1 MLRLENQEPVARLV
15 MNHGKVN
22 VMDIEFC
29 RELVQH
35 LEILENDSSQVLI
48 LSGNERVFSAG
59 IDLKRWLS
67 ESDDYIEP
75 FLVELERVMER
86 IFLFPK
92 PVIAMIEGHA
102 VAGGC
107 MMAAACDFRLIAPEA
122 RIGIPEM
129 RVGVPL
135 PMMAI
140 EIMRFVANTK
150 DFQAVV
156 NVGRMFEGGEA
167 VAAGLANE
175 VVSKAKLP
183 TRADQV
189 AEEFGEIPAA
199 AFRMTKQQSRA
210 PVMRQV
216 AENRAAFF
224 AEYLKI
230 WRSPVTRASI
240 QRYVAERLG

>member
-86 IFLFPK
+86 LQDGHNRFLIRLREAAMSVWAQVTDRLHRMQTQMTSPK
-92 PVIAMIEGHA
+92 G
-102 VAGGC
+102 
-107 MMAAACDFRLIAPEA
+107 
-122 RIGIPEM
+122 
-129 RVGVPL
+129 
-135 PMMAI
+135 
-140 EIMRFVANTK
+140 
-150 DFQAVV
+150 Q
-156 NVGRMFEGGEA
+156 
-167 VAAGLANE
+167 
-175 VVSKAKLP
+175 
-183 TRADQV
+183 
-189 AEEFGEIPAA
+189 
-199 AFRMTKQQSRA
+199 QQS
-210 PVMRQV
+210 
-216 AENRAAFF
+216 
-224 AEYLKI
+224 L
-230 WRSPVTRASI
+230 
-240 QRYVAERLG
+240 

>member
-1 MLRLENQEPVARLV
+1 MLRLENHDPVARLV

-29 RELVQH
+29 RELIQH
-35 LEILENDSSQVLI
+35 LEALESDSCQALI

-59 IDLKRWLS
+59 IDLKRWLA
-67 ESDDYIEP
+67 EDEDYIEP
-75 FLVELERVMER
+75 FLMELERVMER

-92 PVIAMIEGHA
+92 PVIAVIEGHA

-107 MMAAACDFRLIAPEA
+107 MMAAACDFRLIAPQA
-122 RIGIPEM
+122 RIGIPEL

-150 DFQAVV
+150 DFQDVV
-156 NVGRMFEGGEA
+156 NAGRMFEGREA

-175 VVSKAKLP
+175 VVSSENLFE
-183 TRADQV
+183 RAGQV
-189 AEEFGEIPAA
+189 ARELSAIPAA

-216 AENRAAFF
+216 MQNREAFF
-224 AEYLKI
+224 AEFLDI

-240 QRYVAERLG
+240 QQYVDERLA

>member
-1 MLRLENQEPVARLV
+1 MLRLENQDTVARLV

-29 RELVQH
+29 RELVQQ
-35 LEILENDSSQVLI
+35 LETLESDSSKVVI

-59 IDLKRWLS
+59 IDLKRWLA
-67 ESDDYIEP
+67 EGEDYIEP
-75 FLVELERVMER
+75 FLSELERVMER

-107 MMAAACDFRLIAPEA
+107 MMAAACDVRLIAPQA
-122 RIGIPEM
+122 RIGIPEL

-150 DFQAVV
+150 DFQDVV
-156 NVGRMFEGGEA
+156 NSGRMFEGNEA
-167 VAAGLANE
+167 VTAGLANE
-175 VVSKAKLP
+175 VVPRESLVE
-183 TRADQV
+183 RADQV
-189 AEEFGEIPAA
+189 AQELISIPAA
-199 AFRMTKQQSRA
+199 AFRMTKQQSRV
-210 PVMRQV
+210 PVMRIVKQNREAFS
-216 AENRAAFF
+216 AEFLRIWSS
-224 AEYLKI
+224 AE
-230 WRSPVTRASI
+230 TRESI
-240 QRYVAERLG
+240 QSYVNERLK